1 MNPINAVKSYFK
13 KYANFSG
20 RASRSEFW
28 FVILFLSVG
37 SLVLSLISTVFSNL
51 LFATVL
57 NNTETLGL
65 SYFLLGVNPIM
76 LIATLAL
83 LLPTLAL
90 TVRRLH
96 DVNMNG
102 GLVALALIPFI
113 GPIILLILT
122 ILPGTYGPNRYG
134 EMPS

>member
-1 MNPINAVKSYFK
+1 MNPVMAVKSYFK

-28 FVILFLSVG
+28 FVMLFLILGFLFLSVVS
-37 SLVLSLISTVFSNL
+37 SLLSNV

-57 NNTETLGL
+57 NNPDTLGL
-65 SYFLLGVNPIM
+65 AYFLLGVNPIVF
-76 LIATLAL
+76 IASLAL

-102 GLVALALIPFI
+102 GLLALALVPFI
-113 GPIILLILT
+113 GPLIVLVLT

-134 EMPS
+134 ELVY